1 MEECSLLLTSTSLV
15 PRPVQKIGEK
25 GLVFTVC
32 ACAQNIPG
40 IPDNTM
46 SPPCAVTSGTCI
58 HCIFNRT
65 LVTMAIDVQGI
76 DCAYLQ
82 LRDEAVALSTIR
94 KHP

>member
-15 PRPVQKIGEK
+15 PRPVQKIREK
-25 GLVFTVC
+25 GPVFTVC

-58 HCIFNRT
+58 YCIFNRT
-65 LVTMAIDVQGI
+65 LLTMAIDVQGL
-76 DCAYLQ
+76 DCAVLYAYLQ
-82 LRDEAVALSTIR
+82 L
-94 KHP
+94 